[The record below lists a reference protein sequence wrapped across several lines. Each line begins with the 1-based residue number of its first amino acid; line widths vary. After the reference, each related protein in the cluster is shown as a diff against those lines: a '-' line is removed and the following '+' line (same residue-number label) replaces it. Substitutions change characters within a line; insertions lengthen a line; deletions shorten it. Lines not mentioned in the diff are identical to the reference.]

1 MPFDP
6 STNSHMLFELSLE
19 VLLMTMLSRTNVCS
33 KSKMKKEFM
42 VSHCQKISRKLRVK
56 QFAYITNEIRRRL
69 LKRIIRSGTSDARV
83 VLAKAQVPNFKNVR
97 FFCPH

>member
-33 KSKMKKEFM
+33 KSKMKKEIM
-42 VSHCQKISRKLRVK
+42 GSRCRKISRKLRVK